1 MEVLLVFLAI
11 FLGTSLLF
19 RVPVGFSIGLGG
31 VTVFLLYNYSLTSMA
46 QSAFYGTNNFSLLAI
61 PFFLF
66 AGAVMEYSGISRSI
80 FGLVDSF
87 VGRFRASTG
96 TVAVFACAAFG
107 ALTGSTQATIA
118 AISKIVF
125 PEMDRRGYE
134 PAYQAAL
141 MAAAG
146 FLGVLI
152 PPSMTGIIYA
162 TTSNISIADAW
173 MSTLI
178 PGIIIALLYAV
189 VNYLHRRKAEPKI
202 TEPFVPSE
210 YVKNIGVSTKNAF
223 WALLMPVI
231 IFGGIYGGVFTAT
244 EAGAISALYGLGYYV
259 IRKRM
264 NPESVSGNVSDMM
277 KFTINLTG
285 IILFIMTAANI
296 ACKAIAFSG
305 ISSQLVEW
313 MTTHIKSPI
322 AFLLIVNVLF
332 FICGMFIDSNAAILL
347 FVPLLTPIADAYGID
362 QVQMAGVILVN
373 LCVGAISPPFCIN
386 IFVTTKLKNVQ
397 FVDVVHYIW
406 PFMGCC
412 VGVLLL
418 MSLVPE
424 LSTWLPALLRR

>member
-11 FLGTSLLF
+11 FLGTALLF

-31 VTVFLLYNYSLTSMA
+31 VAAFLLYKFPLNSMA
-46 QSAFYGTNNFSLLAI
+46 QSAFYGTNSFSLLAI

-66 AGAVMEYSGISRSI
+66 AGAVMEYSGISRRI
-80 FGLVDSF
+80 FEFVDSF

-118 AISKIVF
+118 AIGKLVF
-125 PEMDRRGYE
+125 PEMDKRGYE
-134 PAYQAAL
+134 KPYQAAL

-162 TTSNISIADAW
+162 TASNISIADAW
-173 MSTLI
+173 MCTLI
-178 PGIIIALLYAV
+178 PGIMIAFLYSI
-189 VNYLHRRKAEPKI
+189 VNYLHRRKVEPKN
-202 TEPFVPSE
+202 TEPFVFTK

-223 WALLMPVI
+223 WALMMPVI
-231 IFGGIYGGVFTAT
+231 IFGGIYGGIFTAT
-244 EAGAISALYGLGYYV
+244 EAGAISAIYGLAYY
-259 IRKRM
+259 IINKKR
-264 NPESVSGNVSDMM
+264 NPDLVSGNVKDMLT
-277 KFTINLTG
+277 FTIRLTG
-285 IILFIMTAANI
+285 IILFIMTTANI

-305 ISSQLVEW
+305 VSTQLVEW
-313 MTTHIKSPI
+313 VTTHIKSPVV
-322 AFLLIVNVLF
+322 FLLIVNLIF
-332 FICGMFIDSNAAILL
+332 FIAGMFIDSNAAILL

-362 QVQMAGVILVN
+362 QIQLAGIILVN

-397 FVDVVHYIW
+397 FTEVVRYIW

-412 VGVLLL
+412 IFVLLL
-418 MSLVPE
+418 MSFIPG
-424 LSTWLPALLRR
+424 LSTWLPYLLK

>member
-1 MEVLLVFLAI
+1 M
-11 FLGTSLLF
+11 
-19 RVPVGFSIGLGG
+19 PVGFSIGLGG

-66 AGAVMEYSGISRSI
+66 AGAVMEYSGISRGI
-80 FGLVDSF
+80 FGFVDSF
-87 VGRFRASTG
+87 VGRVRANVG
-96 TVAVFACAAFG
+96 TVAIFACAAFG

-125 PEMDRRGYE
+125 PEMDKRGYE

-162 TTSNISIADAW
+162 TASNISIADAW
-173 MSTLI
+173 MATLL
-178 PGIIIALLYAV
+178 PGIIIAILYAI
-189 VNYLHRRKAEPKI
+189 VNFVHRRKVEPKN
-202 TEPFVPSE
+202 TEPFVLSQ
-210 YVKNIGVSTKNAF
+210 YVKNIGVSTKNAI
-223 WALLMPVI
+223 WALLMPII
-231 IFGGIYGGVFTAT
+231 IFGGIYGGIFTAT

-259 IRKRM
+259 IRKRTM
-264 NPESVSGNVSDMM
+264 PDSVSGNVKDMM
-277 KFTINLTG
+277 KFTISLTG
-285 IILFIMTAANI
+285 IILFIMTTANI

-305 ISSQLVEW
+305 ISTELVTW
-313 MTTHIKSPI
+313 MTANIKSPVV
-322 AFLLIVNVLF
+322 FLLIVNLLF

-347 FVPLLTPIADAYGID
+347 FVPLLTPIADAYGIN
-362 QVQMAGVILVN
+362 QVQLAGIILVN

-386 IFVTTKLKNVQ
+386 VFVTTKLKNVQ
-397 FVDVVHYIW
+397 FTEVVHYIW

-412 VGVLLL
+412 IAVLLL
-418 MSLVPE
+418 MSFVPG
-424 LSTWLPALLRR
+424 LSTWLPGLLR